1 MCSSDLAAAALGW
14 VHGDAWAAQQ
24 SRQRTGVLSGTE
36 FDLTVGETPVNITGR
51 ARTALTINGSLP
63 GPTLR
68 WREGEVVT
76 LRVANRLHED
86 TTIHWHGIVLPA
98 NMDGVPGMSFHGI
111 GPSGSYTY
119 RFRVQQSGTYWY
131 HSHSGYQEQQG
142 VYGAL
147 VIEPR
152 TAPPLR
158 ADREHVILLTDWTD
172 EDPASVYRHLKKQ
185 SSYYNYRRRT
195 LVDFVRDVRR
205 NGFGATWDERA
216 MWGRMR
222 MSASD
227 LADVTGSTYTYLMNG
242 QPPAANWTG
251 QIGRAH
257 V

>member
-1 MCSSDLAAAALGW
+1 MARTDGLSRRTFVKGMAVGSAAAALGW

-86 TTIHWHGIVLPA
+86 TSIHWHGIVLPA

-119 RFRVQQSGTYWY
+119 RLDRKSTRLNS
-131 HSHSGYQEQQG
+131 SH
-142 VYGAL
+142 
-147 VIEPR
+147 
-152 TAPPLR
+152 
-158 ADREHVILLTDWTD
+158 
-172 EDPASVYRHLKKQ
+172 
-185 SSYYNYRRRT
+185 
-195 LVDFVRDVRR
+195 
-205 NGFGATWDERA
+205 
-216 MWGRMR
+216 
-222 MSASD
+222 
-227 LADVTGSTYTYLMNG
+227 
-242 QPPAANWTG
+242 
-251 QIGRAH
+251 
-257 V
+257 